1 MTHWLPRKSGI
12 VFQWTLYESTL
23 GLLLEFP
30 IPSSLSAGML
40 P

>member
-30 IPSSLSAGML
+30 SSLSAGML